1 MDTVCFWLE
10 PTERIRRHLRR
21 SAAHRA
27 PQAETG
33 PCPLSEQGLH
43 QAWARIED
51 AEATWSA
58 PDETVGGRKTLK
70 TYDVADFIGDKRW
83 PKACPCGYKFRDDD
97 DRQVV
102 SDLIYRRA
110 DTGQEM
116 TLRDAP
122 PGALWDAWWLR
133 GTPIGTTT
141 YGGPDGRVI
150 TIKTPAGPWVVDG
163 PPVDQPEQM
172 WTRTGEPPKITVR
185 PSIRIGS
192 PLRYCA
198 FLTNGV
204 LQTFPLTAKQ
214 AGDAAA
220 LASSETGLPLSV
232 VQVRTGALVVMETN
246 VALRH
251 HLKIIATYGSLRA
264 EPSENSFRPTK

>member
-10 PTERIRRHLRR
+10 PTDRIRRHLRR
-21 SAAHRA
+21 YASYREGS
-27 PQAETG
+27 PERR
-33 PCPLSEQGLH
+33 PCLVSEQGFH
-43 QAWARIED
+43 QAWVRIED
-51 AEATWSA
+51 AGAVWAE
-58 PDETVGGRKTLK
+58 PDAIAGGRKSLK
-70 TYDVADFIGDKRW
+70 NHDVADFIGDKRW
-83 PKACPCGYKFRDDD
+83 PAACACGYKFVESD

-102 SDLIYRRA
+102 SDLIYRRP
-110 DTGQEM
+110 DTGEEM

-122 PGALWDAWWLR
+122 VGALWDAWWLR
-133 GTPIGTTT
+133 GTRTGPTT

-150 TIKTPAGPWVVDG
+150 TVKTPAGAWVVDG
-163 PPVDQPEQM
+163 PPVDQPEQK

-192 PLRYCA
+192 PVRYCA

-204 LQTFPLTAKQ
+204 LQTFPLTANE

-220 LASSETGLPLSV
+220 LASSETGIPFSV

-251 HLKIIATYGSLRA
+251 HLKIIAGYVGSRPA
-264 EPSENSFRPTK
+264 EPL